1 MATEGEATQSPPRP
15 KGRIRWIICGMLFL
29 AVILSYIDRLVIGV
43 LKPTLTDLYGWTE
56 SGYADTALVFQASYG
71 IGFLLFGRLIDKIGP
86 RWGYLLAMGI
96 WTVAHIGHAFMTT
109 TREFM
114 LMRIPLGIG
123 ESGTYPAALAAA
135 SQWFNLRERALAIGI
150 FNAGA
155 NFGAIITPL
164 LVPALALSMG
174 WQSAFIITGLFNLV
188 WLLGW
193 WFLYRKPR
201 EHKWVKPDE
210 LAWIESEPAVDTGK
224 SSFRAVLKHKQTW
237 AYMSGRFLIDPV
249 WWTFLF
255 WLPDFFSKQFGVNLA
270 GFGPPLVAI
279 YLMSDVGAIAG
290 GWTSSHLIGRRW
302 ATGSARK
309 LAMLLCALIVVPVTF
324 SAQAPS
330 MWIAV
335 ILIGLATAGHQGF
348 STNLFAIPGDL
359 FPRYAQGAVV
369 GLGGFAGA
377 LGGML
382 MSKYAGMVLE
392 TLGTYTPIFV
402 VSGFAYLAALVVT
415 HLINPRYEPARME
428 QAA

>member
-1 MATEGEATQSPPRP
+1 MSESTQAAGPPRP
-15 KGRIRWIICGMLFL
+15 KGNVRWIICGMLFF

-43 LKPTLTDLYGWTE
+43 LKPTLTGLYGWSE
-56 SGYADTALVFQASYG
+56 SGYANTALVFQASYG
-71 IGFLLFGRLIDKIGP
+71 IGFLFFGRLIDKVGP
-86 RWGYLLAMGI
+86 RVGYLLAMGI
-96 WTVAHIGHAFMTT
+96 WTLAHMGHALVTT
-109 TREFM
+109 TRDFA

-135 SQWFNLRERALAIGI
+135 SQWFNRRERALAIGI

-164 LVPALALSMG
+164 LVPALTLAMG
-174 WQSAFIITGLFNLV
+174 WQSAFIVTGLFNIV
-188 WLLGW
+188 WLVAW
-193 WFLYRKPR
+193 WILYRKPR
-201 EHKWVKPDE
+201 EHKRVTAE
-210 LAWIESEPAVDTGK
+210 EVAWIESEPAIDSGK
-224 SSFRAVLKHKQTW
+224 SSIRAVLRHKQTW

-255 WLPDFFSKQFGVNLA
+255 WLPDFFSRQFGVNLA

-279 YLMSDVGAIAG
+279 YLMSDIGAIAG
-290 GWTSSHLIGRRW
+290 GWTSSHLLGRGW
-302 ATGSARK
+302 ATGRARK
-309 LAMLLCALIVVPVTF
+309 FAMLLCALIVVPVTF

-330 MWIAV
+330 IWIAV

-377 LGGML
+377 AGGML

-392 TLGTYTPIFV
+392 SIGTYTPIFV
-402 VSGFAYLAALVVT
+402 VSGFAYLTALVVT
-415 HLINPRYEPARME
+415 HLINPRYEPVRMVE
-428 QAA
+428 AS

>member
-1 MATEGEATQSPPRP
+1 MSDATAAGPAKP
-15 KGRIRWIICGMLFL
+15 KGKVRWMICGMLFF

-56 SGYADTALVFQASYG
+56 GGYANTALVFQASYG
-71 IGFLLFGRLIDKIGP
+71 IGFLVFGRLIDRIGP
-86 RWGYLLAMGI
+86 RAGYLLAMGI

-109 TREFM
+109 TRQFA

-123 ESGTYPAALAAA
+123 EAGTYPAALAAT

-164 LVPALALSMG
+164 LVPALALSFG
-174 WQSAFIITGLFNLV
+174 WQSAFVVTGLFNVV
-188 WLLGW
+188 WLAGW

-201 EHKWVKPDE
+201 DHKWVKADE
-210 LAWIESEPAVDTGK
+210 VAWIESEPAVDTGK
-224 SSFRAVLKHKQTW
+224 SSIRAVLRHKQTW

-255 WLPDFFSKQFGVNLA
+255 WLPDFFSKQFGVNMS

-290 GWTSSHLIGRRW
+290 GWTSSHLLGKGW
-302 ATGSARK
+302 ATGRARK
-309 LAMLLCALIVVPVTF
+309 FAMLLCALIVVPVAF

-330 MWIAV
+330 IWIAV
-335 ILIGLATAGHQGF
+335 ILIGMATAGHQGF

-377 LGGML
+377 VGGML
-382 MSKYAGMVLE
+382 MSKYAGIVLE
-392 TLGTYTPIFV
+392 TIGTYTPIFV
-402 VSGFAYLAALVVT
+402 VSGFAYLTALVVT
-415 HLINPRYEPARME
+415 HLINPRYEPARMK
-428 QAA
+428 QHS

>member
-1 MATEGEATQSPPRP
+1 MSEEAAARPRRP
-15 KGRIRWIICGMLFL
+15 KGNVRWIICGMLFL

-56 SGYADTALVFQASYG
+56 GGYANTALVFQASYG
-71 IGFLLFGRLIDKIGP
+71 IGFLVFGRLIDRIGP
-86 RWGYLLAMGI
+86 RAGYLLAMGI

-109 TREFM
+109 TRQFA

-123 ESGTYPAALAAA
+123 EAGTYPAALAAT

-164 LVPALALSMG
+164 LVPALALSFG
-174 WQSAFIITGLFNLV
+174 WQSAFVVTGLFNVV
-188 WLLGW
+188 WLAGW

-201 EHKWVKPDE
+201 DHKWVKADE
-210 LAWIESEPAVDTGK
+210 IAWIESEPAVDTGK
-224 SSFRAVLKHKQTW
+224 SSIRAVLRHKQTW

-255 WLPDFFSKQFGVNLA
+255 WLPDFFSKQFGVNMS

-290 GWTSSHLIGRRW
+290 GWTSSHLLGRGW
-302 ATGSARK
+302 ATGPARK
-309 LAMLLCALIVVPVTF
+309 FAMLLCALIVVPVAF

-335 ILIGLATAGHQGF
+335 VLIGMATAGHQGF

-377 LGGML
+377 AGGML

-392 TLGTYTPIFV
+392 TIGTYTPIFV
-402 VSGFAYLAALVVT
+402 VSGFAYLTALVVT

-428 QAA
+428 RKS

>member
-1 MATEGEATQSPPRP
+1 MTDIVAAGTSRP
-15 KGRIRWIICGMLFL
+15 KGNVRWIICGMLFF

-43 LKPTLTDLYGWTE
+43 LKPTLTELYGWTE
-56 SGYADTALVFQASYG
+56 SGYANTALVFQASYG
-71 IGFLLFGRLIDKIGP
+71 IGFLFFGRLIDRIGP
-86 RWGYLLAMGI
+86 RAGYMLAMAI
-96 WTVAHIGHAFMTT
+96 WTAAHIGHAFMTT
-109 TREFM
+109 TRQFA

-123 ESGTYPAALAAA
+123 EAGTYPAALAAA
-135 SQWFNLRERALAIGI
+135 SQWFNRRERALAIGI

-164 LVPALALSMG
+164 LVPALALSFG
-174 WQSAFIITGLFNLV
+174 WQSAFIVTGLFNIV
-188 WLLGW
+188 WLGAW

-201 EHKWVKPDE
+201 EHKSVTAE
-210 LAWIESEPAVDTGK
+210 EVAWIENEQAVDTGR
-224 SSFRAVLKHKQTW
+224 SSIRAVLRHKQTW

-255 WLPDFFSKQFGVNLA
+255 WLPDFFSKQFGTNLA

-290 GWTSSHLIGRRW
+290 GWTSSHLLGRGW
-302 ATGSARK
+302 ATGPARK

-324 SAQAPS
+324 SAQAS
-330 MWIAV
+330 SIWVAV

-377 LGGML
+377 AGGML

-392 TLGTYTPIFV
+392 SIGTYTPIFV

-415 HLINPRYEPARME
+415 HLINPGYEPARME
-428 QAA
+428 QRS

>member
-1 MATEGEATQSPPRP
+1 MATEGEAIESPPRP
-15 KGRIRWIICGMLFL
+15 KGRVRWIICGMLFL

-43 LKPTLTDLYGWTE
+43 LKPTLSGLYHWTE
-56 SGYADTALVFQASYG
+56 SGYADTALVFQAAYG
-71 IGFLLFGRLIDKIGP
+71 IGFLFFGWLIDRIGP
-86 RWGYLLAMGI
+86 RKGYLLAMGI

-109 TREFM
+109 TRQFA

-123 ESGTYPAALAAA
+123 EAGTYPAALAAA

-164 LVPALALSMG
+164 LVPALALGWG
-174 WQSAFIITGLFNLV
+174 WQSAFIVTGLFNVV
-188 WLLGW
+188 WLLAW
-193 WFLYRKPR
+193 WLLYRKPR

-224 SSFRAVLKHKQTW
+224 SSFREVLKHKQTW

-255 WLPDFFSKQFGVNLA
+255 WLPDFFTKQFGVDMK

-279 YLMSDVGAIAG
+279 YLMSDVGAIVG

-302 ATGSARK
+302 DTGKARK
-309 LAMLLCALIVVPVTF
+309 FAMLMCALIVVPVTF

-402 VSGFAYLAALVVT
+402 VSGFAYLTALVVT

-428 QAA
+428 QPA

>member
-1 MATEGEATQSPPRP
+1 
-15 KGRIRWIICGMLFL
+15 
-29 AVILSYIDRLVIGV
+29 
-43 LKPTLTDLYGWTE
+43 
-56 SGYADTALVFQASYG
+56 
-71 IGFLLFGRLIDKIGP
+71 
-86 RWGYLLAMGI
+86 MGI

-109 TREFM
+109 TRQFA

-123 ESGTYPAALAAA
+123 EAGTYPAALAAT

-164 LVPALALSMG
+164 LVPALVLSFG
-174 WQSAFIITGLFNLV
+174 WQSAFVVTGLFNV
-188 WLLGW
+188 IWLAGW

-201 EHKWVKPDE
+201 QHKWVKPDE
-210 LAWIESEPAVDTGK
+210 IAWIESEPAVDTGK
-224 SSFRAVLKHKQTW
+224 SSIRAVLRHKQTW

-255 WLPDFFSKQFGVNLA
+255 WLPDFFSKQFSVNMS

-290 GWTSSHLIGRRW
+290 GWTSSHLLGRGW
-302 ATGSARK
+302 ATGPARK
-309 LAMLLCALIVVPVTF
+309 FAMLICALIVVPVTF

-335 ILIGLATAGHQGF
+335 VLIGMATAGHQGF

-377 LGGML
+377 AGGML

-392 TLGTYTPIFV
+392 TVGTYTPIFI
-402 VSGFAYLAALVVT
+402 VSGFAYLTALVVT
-415 HLINPRYEPARME
+415 HLINPRYEPVRME
-428 QAA
+428 QHS